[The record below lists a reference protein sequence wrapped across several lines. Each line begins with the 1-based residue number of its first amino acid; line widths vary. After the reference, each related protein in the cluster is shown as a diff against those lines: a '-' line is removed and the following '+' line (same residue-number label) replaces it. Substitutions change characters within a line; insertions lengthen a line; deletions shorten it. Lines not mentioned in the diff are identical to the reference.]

1 MKLKKNIVIALVV
14 ILVLLLLFLLFL
26 ILGNNLLS
34 LKVLN
39 NEALEAPYLG
49 ENYEYP
55 EIECSF
61 LGLKASGELTKKIDL
76 NSMGEQEAEY
86 TCKKAIFKK
95 TFKVKILVKDK
106 EPPKITL
113 NGNLETSVYIGRN
126 YVEKGAKAEDNM
138 DGDLSDSIQISGT
151 VDGNT
156 IGSYEIKYSVTDK
169 SGNEAVVTRTV
180 KVTERPSDLSCG
192 EKGVIYL
199 TFDDGPNNTYTPI
212 ILDVL
217 KKYDVKATFFVTNSG
232 SDELIKR
239 EFDEG
244 HVVALHTASHD
255 YGKIY
260 VSTEAFY
267 EDLNSVAERV
277 KRITGQ
283 AADLSR
289 FPGGSSNTVSRKYHK
304 GIMTE
309 LTKSVEAQ
317 GYNYVDWNVLSGDAE
332 THKSTTFEG
341 KVEEEIR
348 NVTGNLRT
356 TTGNVVLMHDIKQTT
371 ANAIESIVK
380 YGIDHG
386 FTFKVLDQSVIC
398 HQRVNN

>member
-1 MKLKKNIVIALVV
+1 MKKGFVIFLVIVLV
-14 ILVLLLLFLLFL
+14 ILLLFLGALL
-26 ILGNNLLS
+26 LGGNLLTFKIEDES
-34 LKVLN
+34 
-39 NEALEAPYLG
+39 ALEAPYQG

-55 EIECSF
+55 KVSCTF
-61 LGLKASGELTKKIDL
+61 LGLNATSELVKGIDL
-76 NSMGEQEAEY
+76 NTMGEQEAEY
-86 TCKKAIFKK
+86 TCKKWIFKK
-95 TFKVKILVKDK
+95 TKKITIKVMDK

-113 NGNLETSVYIGRN
+113 NGNAETFVYVGRT
-126 YVEKGAKAEDNM
+126 YKEQGAKANDNM
-138 DGDLSDSIQISGT
+138 DGDLTDKIEITGE

-156 IGSYEIKYSVTDK
+156 IGSYEIKYSVKDN
-169 SGNEAVVTRTV
+169 SGNEGVLVRTV
-180 KVTERPSDLSCG
+180 KVTEKPSDLSCG

-199 TFDDGPNNTYTPI
+199 TFDDGPNDTYTPI

-232 SDELIKR
+232 SDEMIKR

-255 YGKIY
+255 YAKIY
-260 VSTEAFY
+260 VSSEAFFN
-267 EDLNSVAERV
+267 DLNSVAERV
-277 KRITGQ
+277 KRITGKD
-283 AADLSR
+283 ADLSR
-289 FPGGSSNTVSRKYHK
+289 FPGGSSNTVSRKYNK
-304 GIMTE
+304 GIMSQ
-309 LTKSVEAQ
+309 LTKEVEEK

-348 NVTGNLRT
+348 NVTANLKT

-386 FTFKVLDQSVIC
+386 YTFKVLDQSVIC